1 MNTVTPVQIDV
12 PLIQAMQQDIR
23 EIKKTLSH
31 QKPILCLN
39 EAAHFTGFSKSHIY
53 KLSSKGGI
61 PCYKRGKHLLF
72 KREELEQW
80 MLSNR
85 KATVEEIEAEA
96 TRRVMFGKGGA
107 RKVQTQNK
115 E

>member
-1 MNTVTPVQIDV
+1 MHR
-12 PLIQAMQQDIR
+12 DIR
-23 EIKKTLSH
+23 ELKNMLSH
-31 QKPILCLN
+31 QKPILCLD
-39 EAAHFTGFSKSHIY
+39 EAAHFIGISKSHIY
-53 KLSSKGGI
+53 KLSSTGGI

-96 TRRVMFGKGGA
+96 TKRVMFGKGGA
-107 RKVQTQNK
+107 R
-115 E
+115 